1 MVKTNEKLS
10 AARRESHGC
19 SSVSSSSTLL
29 SSFLE
34 VGHGSRFWTL
44 VDNVSS
50 DDDSSS
56 SDMDFSVGEVVVSIG
71 GSTSARAVLPLS
83 PWAQVEPAG
92 GDDRACAPSVPEGPG
107 PITAGMTGKLLVSHP
122 NLVWQQ
128 GKAGEPRKGPLPL
141 ARAARTWSLGDL

>member
-1 MVKTNEKLS
+1 VKTNEELS
-10 AARRESHGC
+10 TARRESHGC

-29 SSFLE
+29 SIFLE
-34 VGHGSRFWTL
+34 VGHGSRFWAL
-44 VDNVSS
+44 VDDVSS

-56 SDMDFSVGEVVVSIG
+56 SDMDFSAGEVVVSIG

-92 GDDRACAPSVPEGPG
+92 GDDRAGAPSVPEGPG

-122 NLVWQQ
+122 NLVGSKTKQVNP
-128 GKAGEPRKGPLPL
+128 GKALCRWRGQLE
-141 ARAARTWSLGDL
+141 LGH